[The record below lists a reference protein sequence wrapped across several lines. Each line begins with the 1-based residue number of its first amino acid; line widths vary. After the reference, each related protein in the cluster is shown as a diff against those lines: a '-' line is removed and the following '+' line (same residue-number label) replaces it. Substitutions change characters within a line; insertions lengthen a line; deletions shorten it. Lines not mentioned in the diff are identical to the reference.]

1 MEAKEHKT
9 VTIQVQGNCS
19 MCKARIENAVKAIS
33 GVSSANWDQKTKQLQ
48 LSFDGSDTSVEMLSK
63 AIAKA
68 GHDTDKYKAETA
80 VYAALPNCCKYRKQV
95 S

>member
-1 MEAKEHKT
+1 MENKEHKT

-19 MCKARIENAVKAIS
+19 MCKARIENTVKMIS
-33 GVSSANWDQKTKQLQ
+33 GVSFASWDQKTKQLC
-48 LSFDGSDTSVEMLSK
+48 LSFDDSDTSVEMISK

-68 GHDTDKYKAETA
+68 GHDTDKYEADTA
-80 VYAALPNCCKYRKQV
+80 IYAALPNCCKYRKQA